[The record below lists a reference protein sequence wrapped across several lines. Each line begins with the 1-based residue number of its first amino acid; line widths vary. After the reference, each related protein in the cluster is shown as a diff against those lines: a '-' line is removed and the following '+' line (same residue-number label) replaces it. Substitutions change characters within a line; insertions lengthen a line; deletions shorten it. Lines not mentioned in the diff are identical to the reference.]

1 MYRASGPGLFPSH
14 ESWIFPAS
22 TEPGGWWWLESRIA
36 SLQAGQE
43 SPFPQNVRLCC
54 GDLSVQ
60 LAESRPFSPFCHP
73 HGGSFWPPYHKQL
86 GNLRGEAHECGS
98 PPETAA
104 QGFSFTTVHTPLLQS
119 PSSKLPLRH
128 SHQPVVHVSVG
139 LGALAPSDFGGIEGF
154 PVTSVLQWI

>member
-1 MYRASGPGLFPSH
+1 MAGVQDCLP
-14 ESWIFPAS
+14 
-22 TEPGGWWWLESRIA
+22 PGGTGE
-36 SLQAGQE
+36 
-43 SPFPQNVRLCC
+43 PFPPECTPLLWRPLCATC
-54 GDLSVQ
+54 GIMSFL
-60 LAESRPFSPFCHP
+60 PFCHP